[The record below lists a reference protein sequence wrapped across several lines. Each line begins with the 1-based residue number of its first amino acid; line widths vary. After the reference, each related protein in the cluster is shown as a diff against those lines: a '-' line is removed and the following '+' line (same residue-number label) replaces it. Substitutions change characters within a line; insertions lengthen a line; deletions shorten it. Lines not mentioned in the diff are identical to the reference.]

1 MKTKKEILLEFIQDY
16 SNQYQME
23 EYPQLTTLFLSE
35 KLNMQRT
42 NISTLLNQLVKE
54 GKVKKIDGRPVLY
67 QLVFNENEKR
77 DFESLIGHD
86 QSLKEAIMLAK
97 AAVLYPSVLPKILL
111 TAERGS
117 GIDCFVKSIYEF
129 AVKSKVLKNNAPYI
143 IFDCQSYSENQNKIK
158 DIFLE
163 NQGLIQ
169 KANTGLLFLKNAHL
183 LDDYLLSDFLQS
195 MQHLATNDKYKCIF
209 ICHIDSLQK
218 ITSYTLMNELDY
230 TISIPPL
237 KSRSLKER
245 YNLIEMFLNQEAK
258 QIQCSIQLAN
268 TVLHSLLLYECS
280 GQIKE
285 LKNDIH
291 NACANSYVRIQK
303 NERHIELLLSDF
315 PNHVRKGM
323 IYYKHY
329 KDEIDEDFRIH
340 LPNDEV
346 IMVMLF
352 LICGQE
358 EIHRQEVVT
367 LIAMHGDHTATSI
380 VDVVKKLSGKQ
391 SIFGY
396 DLKLDQTINESYEE
410 LKEHILHIHQGKGII
425 LIYDM
430 GSIRTMAESIKVELN
445 IDIEFLEIPLT
456 LIAMTSVNKAHE
468 LLSLNETYQ
477 YLQEHFKDLQ
487 YVRNNS
493 QKEALVLIS
502 SFESELVQAK
512 NYLLEHFDL
521 KDIEIFLIQE
531 SQIES
536 IYNRIDQIA
545 NQYKIKG
552 LISRQEI
559 HLSQYIMIS
568 ISNVYKLNAKS
579 LDDLFTDEDDLENL
593 FDYLQEQFE
602 DIQIEDLKQPLIHF
616 ANKLEIILN
625 QKIDYD
631 TLIGLL
637 IHIICLIDRLK
648 KHLSPAV
655 HFQAASDILT
665 KDRSTVEKVKEILLP
680 IEQICCITI
689 SDVEAATIIS
699 IIKGKEQ

>member
-1 MKTKKEILLEFIQDY
+1 M
-16 SNQYQME
+16 SNQYNILFETKTLYGLALHIDTAIIQTSKKQRLSPKE
-23 EYPQLTTLFLSE
+23 KNDFIQQFPEYYKQTQQF
-35 KLNMQRT
+35 
-42 NISTLLNQLVKE
+42 I
-54 GKVKKIDGRPVLY
+54 KKIND
-67 QLVFNENEKR
+67 
-77 DFESLIGHD
+77 DFG
-86 QSLKEAIMLAK
+86 
-97 AAVLYPSVLPKILL
+97 
-111 TAERGS
+111 
-117 GIDCFVKSIYEF
+117 
-129 AVKSKVLKNNAPYI
+129 
-143 IFDCQSYSENQNKIK
+143 
-158 DIFLE
+158 
-163 NQGLIQ
+163 
-169 KANTGLLFLKNAHL
+169 
-183 LDDYLLSDFLQS
+183 
-195 MQHLATNDKYKCIF
+195 
-209 ICHIDSLQK
+209 
-218 ITSYTLMNELDY
+218 
-230 TISIPPL
+230 
-237 KSRSLKER
+237 
-245 YNLIEMFLNQEAK
+245 
-258 QIQCSIQLAN
+258 
-268 TVLHSLLLYECS
+268 
-280 GQIKE
+280 
-285 LKNDIH
+285 
-291 NACANSYVRIQK
+291 
-303 NERHIELLLSDF
+303 
-315 PNHVRKGM
+315 
-323 IYYKHY
+323 
-329 KDEIDEDFRIH
+329 IH

-358 EIHRQEVVT
+358 EIHHQEVVT
-367 LIAMHGDHTATSI
+367 LIAMHGEHTATSI

-391 SIFGY
+391 SIYGY
-396 DLKLDQTINESYEE
+396 DLKLNQTINESYEE
-410 LKEHILHIHQGKGII
+410 LKEYILHIHQGKGMI

-430 GSIRTMAESIKVELN
+430 GSIRTMAESIKIELN

-502 SFESELVQAK
+502 SLESELVQAK

-545 NQYKIKG
+545 SQYKIKG

-559 HLSQYIMIS
+559 HLSQYTMIPL
-568 ISNVYKLNAKS
+568 SNVYKLNAKS

-680 IEQICCITI
+680 IEQICRITI